1 LRAQLDALA
10 EDLNIAAVKI
20 GMLGNRANAVAVAE
34 FLDKA
39 NFSNVVLDPVV
50 QATSGGPDLLDAD
63 GVKYI
68 ADELMKRASVITPN
82 VPEAVLLSGVEI
94 KDLAGMEA
102 AARKLVERGARAV
115 VVKGGHMEKAVDLLF
130 DGAEALTL
138 GGDHV
143 RTDHT
148 HGSGC
153 TFASAIAAQLALGR
167 GLHEAVML
175 AKAYVVKAIEN
186 GFAIGKGPGP
196 LDHFYRAHQEPPP
209 RGIHEVPQH
218 GMHPAAEP
226 ATR

>member
-1 LRAQLDALA
+1 MLCRYTPGYGVVGICAWRGGHDELNNHHLSSLPIVLTIAGFDPSCGAGIAADLKTLSANNCYGVAAITALTVQSTQGVKAVHVTPAATLRAQLDALA

-50 QATSGGPDLLDAD
+50 QATSGGPDLLDAG

-115 VVKGGHMEKAVDLLF
+115 VLNAGHIEKAVDLLF
-130 DGAEALTL
+130 DA
-138 GGDHV
+138 
-143 RTDHT
+143 
-148 HGSGC
+148 
-153 TFASAIAAQLALGR
+153 
-167 GLHEAVML
+167 
-175 AKAYVVKAIEN
+175 
-186 GFAIGKGPGP
+186 
-196 LDHFYRAHQEPPP
+196 
-209 RGIHEVPQH
+209 PQ
-218 GMHPAAEP
+218 P
-226 ATR
+226 